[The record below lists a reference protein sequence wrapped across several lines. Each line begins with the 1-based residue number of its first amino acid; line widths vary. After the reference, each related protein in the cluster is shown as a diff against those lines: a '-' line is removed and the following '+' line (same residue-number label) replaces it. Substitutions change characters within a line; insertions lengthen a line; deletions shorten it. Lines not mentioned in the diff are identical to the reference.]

1 MIHSKEFRRCFFGG
15 YPDVGAY
22 RIRPLPGQ
30 GSLPGTRPFMY
41 PANFAGVRRR
51 PYAIRPYMY
60 PANLAGIPDAFAAP
74 AGAAPG

>member
-1 MIHSKEFRRCFFGG
+1 MIHSNEFRRCFFDG

-41 PANFAGVRRR
+41 PANF
-51 PYAIRPYMY
+51 P
-60 PANLAGIPDAFAAP
+60 AP
-74 AGAAPG
+74 AGAFP